1 MLTISTYMRIVY
13 LILLVATCSFPAQAQ
28 ETLYWSNG
36 SSFPFKLVEA
46 TESIVKVAEQKGE
59 RVVKRSVPRENVLV
73 TFNARGNY
81 LLVAD
86 LPADPAQAS
95 QRIMDFYNAAGPSND
110 LLVQANP
117 LKVIE
122 CSISYKSDNVVNY
135 NTPQGSTASINRN
148 ELALIIFKDG
158 HHEFILPPAD
168 AATVLASAKMQVQKA
183 IHQPAKK
190 TVAKPETRVVAEKSA
205 EPVTETTAA
214 PVQKWGEPEVA
225 KAAEPASQPAV
236 TAARPNATPA
246 PAAVSSKGLTEEEVK
261 SYGKKGI
268 RKVDEFVQYLNI
280 ISDKNIEPD
289 KKDDAIEQAVKL
301 FLADATIEVSSS
313 NRQGKRKYP
322 VKDYLTRLKLL
333 PYSSTTIAWNEV
345 NYVKELT
352 QASDGNYYGTITGSQ
367 TFTGYSTNGQD
378 VMYSDVTQKSVKVK
392 LESYNKTVDG
402 QQTTNWDILL
412 GNVGI
417 SVNQ

>member
-1 MLTISTYMRIVY
+1 MKIIY
-13 LILLVATCSFPAQAQ
+13 LILLTALCSTSTQAQ

-36 SSFPFKLVEA
+36 SSFPFKLIEA
-46 TESIVKVAEQKGE
+46 TESIVKVGEMKGE
-59 RVVKRSVPRENVLV
+59 RMVKRSVPRENVLV
-73 TFNARGNY
+73 AFNARGNY
-81 LLVAD
+81 LLVSD
-86 LPADPAQAS
+86 LPSDPAQAS
-95 QRIMDFYNAAGPSND
+95 QQIMNFYNAAGPSND
-110 LLVQANP
+110 LLVQASP

-122 CSISYKSDNVVNY
+122 CNISYKSDNVVNY

-148 ELALIIFKDG
+148 ELALIIFKEG
-158 HHEFILPPAD
+158 HHEFILPATD
-168 AATVLASAKMQVQKA
+168 AAPLLESAKAQVQKA
-183 IHQPAKK
+183 ISQPAKK
-190 TVAKPETRVVAEKSA
+190 SVPQGQPNVTAEKMVETASEQVAAPAQKWNEPVAQKQPEPAVQKPA
-205 EPVTETTAA
+205 EPVVQAAA
-214 PVQKWGEPEVA
+214 PK
-225 KAAEPASQPAV
+225 
-236 TAARPNATPA
+236 
-246 PAAVSSKGLTEEEVK
+246 KGLSEEEIS

-268 RKVDEFVQYLNI
+268 KKVDEFVQYLNI
-280 ISDKNIEPD
+280 ISDKSIDPD

-333 PYSSTTIAWNEV
+333 PYSSTSIAWNEV
-345 NYVKELT
+345 NYVKDLT
-352 QASDGNYYGTITGSQ
+352 EASDGNYYGTITGSQ
-367 TFTGYSTNGQD
+367 TFTGYGTNNQD

-392 LESYNKTVDG
+392 LQSYKKTVEG

>member
-1 MLTISTYMRIVY
+1 MKKLFTT
-13 LILLVATCSFPAQAQ
+13 ILLVIHLSARVSAQ

-73 TFNARGNY
+73 AFNARGNY

>member
-1 MLTISTYMRIVY
+1 MKKIAAILF
-13 LILLVATCSFPAQAQ
+13 LITALSLRLSAQ

-46 TESIVKVAEQKGE
+46 TESIVKVAELKGE

-73 TFNARGNY
+73 AFNARGNY
-81 LLVAD
+81 LLVSD
-86 LPADPAQAS
+86 LPSDPAQAS
-95 QRIMDFYNAAGPSND
+95 MQIMNFYNAPGPSND
-110 LLVQANP
+110 LLVQTNP

-148 ELALIIFKDG
+148 ELALIIFKNG
-158 HHEFILPPAD
+158 HHDFILSSAD
-168 AATVLASAKMQVQKA
+168 AAALLASAKVQIQKA
-183 IHQPAKK
+183 IDQPAKK
-190 TVAKPETRVVAEKSA
+190 AAGQAEVKKVAQ
-205 EPVTETTAA
+205 A
-214 PVQKWGEPEVA
+214 P
-225 KAAEPASQPAV
+225 AAEPAAAQQPA
-236 TAARPNATPA
+236 ATVAQKPAEPA
-246 PAAVSSKGLTEEEVK
+246 PAATPQKGLSEEEVS

-268 RKVDEFVQYLNI
+268 KKVDEFVQYLNI
-280 ISDKNIEPD
+280 ISDKNVDPD
-289 KKDDAIEQAVKL
+289 KKDEAIEQAVKL
-301 FLADATIEVSSS
+301 FLADATIEVSSA

-367 TFTGYSTNGQD
+367 TFTGYGVNNQD

-392 LESYNKTVDG
+392 LQSYKKTVDG